1 MFFIRFH
8 VLELCDHTFATDLE
22 NVLLNIKAKK
32 SMEILVFTLGFAL
45 VVVRAL
51 GMDKQFADSNE

>member
-1 MFFIRFH
+1 
-8 VLELCDHTFATDLE
+8 
-22 NVLLNIKAKK
+22 
-32 SMEILVFTLGFAL
+32 MEILVFTLGFAL